1 MRTGALTPLD
11 WAILL
16 GYLGLMVA
24 LGLRFRKR
32 QESSH
37 RYFLGSGKLPGWAV
51 GMSMFATVI
60 SSWAFLA
67 LPAKSFQTD
76 LQYLTAV
83 SALPLA
89 AWIGARWFVPF
100 FRDRIR
106 LSAYEYLERRFG
118 LFARLYG
125 NIAFLVVHF
134 GKMAAILYLLC
145 LAMAE
150 ITGADI
156 FLLITVVGAS
166 TVVYTFFGGM
176 EGVVWTDVAQG
187 FLLLAAGMIAIGFI
201 LFGAPGGAEAVLQTA
216 WDGGKFRLINTTF
229 DWGKTGTVLLVF
241 FGLNFYTQ
249 KYMSDQTVVQ
259 RYLVAPTESQAR
271 RALWMSSLLVVLVWV
286 IFMTVGALLWAYY
299 RLQPGEL
306 PDALLQKPDKIFPY
320 FIGHGLPSG
329 ITGFIMAGLL
339 AATMST
345 LSSDLNCLSAVIF
358 DDYYRK
364 LRPNRTEQQQL
375 FFSRLV
381 VAVAGLLG
389 VVLAMAM
396 TQIHS
401 MADAAFDFVS
411 LVGGG
416 VLGMYLLGML
426 TRTTARAV
434 YLGLVYGVAFV
445 LWAYF
450 CGANSTLFLALPR
463 SPFHSLW
470 VGLVGNLVVFVCG
483 WLAGLMMKP
492 QHEATRPPLA
502 P

>member
-1 MRTGALTPLD
+1 
-11 WAILL
+11 
-16 GYLGLMVA
+16 MVA

-32 QESSH
+32 QESSE

-67 LPAKSFQTD
+67 LPAKSFQSD
-76 LQYLTAV
+76 LQYLMAV
-83 SALPLA
+83 STLPLA

-100 FRDRIR
+100 FRNRIR

-118 LFARLYG
+118 LGARLYG

-156 FLLITVVGAS
+156 FVLIAIVGAS

-187 FLLLAAGMIAIGFI
+187 FLLLGAGMVAIGFL
-201 LFGAPGGAEAVLQTA
+201 LFGAPGGPEAVLQTA
-216 WDGGKFRLINTTF
+216 WDGGKFRLVSTTF
-229 DWGKTGTVLLVF
+229 EWNRAGSLLLVF

-249 KYMSDQTVVQ
+249 KYLSDQTVVQ
-259 RYLVAPTESQAR
+259 RYLVAQSESQAQ

-299 RLQPGEL
+299 QLQPGEL
-306 PDALLQKPDKIFPY
+306 PPELLQKPDKIFPH
-320 FIGHGLPSG
+320 FIGHGLPAG

-345 LSSDLNCLSAVIF
+345 LSSDLNSLSAVIF

-364 LRPNRTEQQQL
+364 LRPIRTERQQL

-396 TQIHS
+396 TRIHS

-416 VLGMYLLGML
+416 VLGMFLLGML

-434 YLGLVYGVAFV
+434 YIGLICSVAFV
-445 LWAYF
+445 LWTYF
-450 CGANSTLFLALPR
+450 CGAKSTFLPALPR

-470 VGLVGNLVVFVCG
+470 VGLLGNLIVFICG

-492 QHEATRPPLA
+492 QLETARSSHSPEK
-502 P
+502 

>member
-11 WAILL
+11 WAILI
-16 GYLGLMVA
+16 GYLGLVLA
-24 LGLRFRKR
+24 VGLRFRKR
-32 QESSH
+32 QESSQ
-37 RYFLGSGKLPGWAV
+37 RYFLGGGKLPGWAV

-67 LPAKSFQTD
+67 LPAKSFQSD
-76 LQYLTAV
+76 LQYLMAV
-83 SALPLA
+83 SALPIA

-100 FRDRIR
+100 FRNRIR

-118 LFARLYG
+118 IGARLYG

-156 FLLITVVGAS
+156 FVLIVIVGAS

-187 FLLLAAGMIAIGFI
+187 FLLLAAGVIAIGFI
-201 LFGAPGGAEAVLQTA
+201 LFGAPGGPDAVLQTA
-216 WDGGKFRLINTTF
+216 WDGGKFRLIGATF
-229 DWGKTGTVLLVF
+229 DWNRAGTVLLVF

-249 KYMSDQTVVQ
+249 KYLSDQTVVQ
-259 RYLVAPTESQAR
+259 RYLVAQSESQAR
-271 RALWMSSLLVVLVWV
+271 RALWMASLLVVLVWV

-306 PDALLQKPDKIFPY
+306 PAALLEKPDKIFPH
-320 FIGHGLPSG
+320 FIGHGLPAG

-364 LRPNRTEQQQL
+364 LRPNRTEGQQL
-375 FFSRLV
+375 LFSRLV
-381 VAVAGLLG
+381 VAVAGVLG
-389 VVLAMAM
+389 VMLAMAM
-396 TQIHS
+396 TRIHS
-401 MADAAFDFVS
+401 MADAAFNFVS

-416 VLGMYLLGML
+416 VLGMYLLGIL
-426 TRTTARAV
+426 TRTAARAV
-434 YLGLVYGVAFV
+434 YLGLACGVAFV
-445 LWAYF
+445 FWTYF
-450 CGANSTLFLALPR
+450 CSPGSTLFPALPR
-463 SPFHSLW
+463 SPFHNLW
-470 VGLVGNLVVFVCG
+470 VGLLGNLVVFTCG

-492 QHEATRPPLA
+492 QNETARPPLF